1 METDEEQ
8 VEKLKKW
15 WQENGRS
22 VAAGVIIGVG
32 GLFGYRYWVDYQT
45 EVAEQASAHFSDM
58 IEALEAGKNDQ
69 AADQAEILIADF
81 SSSEYAI
88 MARFALARTLV
99 EGAEF
104 DKAAEQL
111 QQIVGTTG
119 NQALGYLA
127 RKRLAAVQL
136 QMSQPDEALS
146 TLAIEFPQQFGAAVE
161 ELKGDIYTAQGKA
174 SEAAEAYRKALRG
187 SPGPAD
193 STFLQQK
200 LDNLGVT
207 G

>member
-22 VAAGVIIGVG
+22 VVAGVIIGVG
-32 GLFGYRYWVDYQT
+32 GLFGYRYWVEYQT
-45 EVAEQASAHFSDM
+45 EIAEQASAHFSDM
-58 IEALEAGKNDQ
+58 VEALEASKIAQ
-69 AADQAEILIADF
+69 ASDQAEILIAEF
-81 SSSEYAI
+81 SGTEYAI
-88 MARFALARTLV
+88 MARFALARTFV
-99 EGAEF
+99 EAGEF
-104 DKAAEQL
+104 GKAAEQL
-111 QQIVGTTG
+111 QQIVGTTD

-136 QMSQPDEALS
+136 QMSQPEKALS
-146 TLAIEFPQQFGAAVE
+146 TLAIEFPEQFSAAVE
-161 ELKGDIYTAQGKA
+161 ELKGDIYTAQGK
-174 SEAAEAYRKALRG
+174 SGEAADAYRKALRG

-193 STFLQQK
+193 SKFLQQK
-200 LDNLGVT
+200 LDDLGVT